1 MGIQI
6 SLPMMAFLVFMTG
19 FAGFVDSAAGG
30 GGLISL
36 PAYLF
41 AGLPPHYTY
50 ATNKFSAACGTTFAT
65 ASFFKNG
72 AMNIKV
78 GILAAIGSFA
88 GSALGAHIVL
98 MLSDEVLQMM
108 MFIILPIAAVIILWR
123 RNLPDEN
130 RDDGTLNLKK
140 ALLALGIGLQNLP
153 EGMAVSLPL
162 RREGYAPRQAFFYGQ
177 LSGVVEPI
185 AAVLGALLVLK
196 IQVCLPFLLAFAA
209 GAMIYVVVEEL
220 IPEASL
226 GEHSHTGTLSVML
239 GFLVFSG
246 RILSLALVGMQQFPF
261 LLVAVFHFVGGSAQ
275 ALILTPITLMI
286 GRSFSREVSS
296 TAQTLKTVASKG
308 IGSSTGA
315 FLYGWLYSQLPARGV
330 MLLFTCLIF
339 GFGILS
345 RLGGMWVDARTKA
358 AAAQQGV

>member
-108 MFIILPIAAVIILWR
+108 MFIILPIAAVVILWR

-140 ALLALGIGLQNLP
+140 ALLALGIGAWVGIPASLVWMEITDAALAYHLERYPGEFWILHLP
-153 EGMAVSLPL
+153 T
-162 RREGYAPRQAFFYGQ
+162 
-177 LSGVVEPI
+177 
-185 AAVLGALLVLK
+185 ALLLLLLL
-196 IQVCLPFLLAFAA
+196 CLCLRK
-209 GAMIYVVVEEL
+209 
-220 IPEASL
+220 
-226 GEHSHTGTLSVML
+226 GT
-239 GFLVFSG
+239 SG
-246 RILSLALVGMQQFPF
+246 PNRFGPDPL
-261 LLVAVFHFVGGSAQ
+261 
-275 ALILTPITLMI
+275 
-286 GRSFSREVSS
+286 
-296 TAQTLKTVASKG
+296 TVARERR
-308 IGSSTGA
+308 I
-315 FLYGWLYSQLPARGV
+315 
-330 MLLFTCLIF
+330 
-339 GFGILS
+339 
-345 RLGGMWVDARTKA
+345 
-358 AAAQQGV
+358 

>member
-140 ALLALGIGLQNLP
+140 ALLARLPSIGVRTGP
-153 EGMAVSLPL
+153 WTHGTIT
-162 RREGYAPRQAFFYGQ
+162 REEA
-177 LSGVVEPI
+177 GV
-185 AAVLGALLVLK
+185 
-196 IQVCLPFLLAFAA
+196 C
-209 GAMIYVVVEEL
+209 
-220 IPEASL
+220 
-226 GEHSHTGTLSVML
+226 
-239 GFLVFSG
+239 
-246 RILSLALVGMQQFPF
+246 
-261 LLVAVFHFVGGSAQ
+261 
-275 ALILTPITLMI
+275 
-286 GRSFSREVSS
+286 
-296 TAQTLKTVASKG
+296 
-308 IGSSTGA
+308 
-315 FLYGWLYSQLPARGV
+315 
-330 MLLFTCLIF
+330 
-339 GFGILS
+339 
-345 RLGGMWVDARTKA
+345 
-358 AAAQQGV
+358 